1 MDVSKI
7 TEKQAGTLT
16 EVLAES
22 PSMGPEPAALT
33 MHSLHWTSRAG
44 ERCVESRQTA
54 FIRPPDPPPPPP
66 PPPRPFN
73 CTAYWATQHNEYPH
87 SFCAL
92 FPLFN
97 GISCSCSNASPLLFV
112 ASYLSSSPIFICLL
126 SLSDLQGYCMMMLQ
140 CMSIWKRWT
149 SC

>member
-1 MDVSKI
+1 MFPKLQRSR
-7 TEKQAGTLT
+7 QAHWQRFWRRAPAWAQSQL
-16 EVLAES
+16 LS
-22 PSMGPEPAALT
+22 PCILSTGPVALGKGA
-33 MHSLHWTSRAG
+33 WRAG
-44 ERCVESRQTA
+44 RQLS
-54 FIRPPDPPPPPP
+54 FGLLIPPP